1 MFQQLILAG
10 YLGAD
15 PELRFMPSGDPVAT
29 LSVATS
35 KTYTDKGGQKVE
47 STTWFRVSV
56 FGKQAESCNQYLKKG
71 SPVLVVGELKPDPE
85 TGGPHVYQRKDG
97 TSGANFEVTA
107 QTVRF
112 LPSRNDE
119 TASYNQEP
127 VSDDDI
133 PF

>member
-10 YLGAD
+10 YLGAA
-15 PELRFMPSGDPVAT
+15 PELRFLPSGDPVAT

-35 KTYTDKGGQKVE
+35 KSYTDKSGQRVE
-47 STTWFRVSV
+47 SAAWFRVSV
-56 FGKQAESCNQYLKKG
+56 FGKQAESCNTYLKQG

-85 TGGPHVYQRKDG
+85 TGGPRLWTGKDG
-97 TSGANFEVTA
+97 SARANFEVTA

-112 LPSRNDE
+112 LPGGKGGAANS
-119 TASYNQEP
+119 ASSEQ
-127 VSDDDI
+127 DDI

>member
-1 MFQQLILAG
+1 MFSQLTLVG
-10 YLGAD
+10 RLGAD
-15 PELRFMPSGDPVAT
+15 PELRFMPDGSPVT
-29 LSVATS
+29 TFSLATS
-35 KTYTDKGGQKVE
+35 EKYKDKE
-47 STTWFRVSV
+47 TTTWYRVSV
-56 FGKQAESCNQYLKKG
+56 FGPQSEACSQYLHKA
-71 SPVLVVGELKPDPE
+71 SPALVVGKLRPDPE